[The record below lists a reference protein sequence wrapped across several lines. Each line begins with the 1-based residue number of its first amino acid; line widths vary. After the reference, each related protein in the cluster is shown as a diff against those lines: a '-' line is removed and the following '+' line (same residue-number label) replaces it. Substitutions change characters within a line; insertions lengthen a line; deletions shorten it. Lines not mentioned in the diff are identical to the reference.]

1 MSGMSK
7 IPKYWSRAK
16 KNLSNKDKVMGAL
29 IKKYKSPTEKILT
42 TRKDIF
48 FSLCKSIVG
57 QQISVAA
64 ANSVFLRFKKKC
76 NNKINAKVV
85 SDLSFIQ
92 LKSCGLSKQKV
103 KGIQSLAKQILDK
116 TFNPR
121 LIPNMSDEEA
131 ILYLSQLRQIGRWSA
146 EMILLFTYNR
156 SNIWPIQDI
165 GLLRAISKN
174 YNKNYLPPEKFVSLL
189 KKRFSPYCSVATWYL
204 WRSIDPE
211 PIQY

>member
-1 MSGMSK
+1 MTK
-7 IPKYWSRAK
+7 VPKYWKKAK
-16 KNLSNKDKVMGAL
+16 KNLSKQDKIMARL
-29 IKKYKSPTEKILT
+29 IKSYESPSETILT
-42 TRKDIF
+42 SRKDIF
-48 FSLCKSIVG
+48 YSLCKSIIG

-64 ANSVFLRFKKKC
+64 ANSVFLKFKRKC
-76 NNKINAKVV
+76 NNKINARSV
-85 SDLSFIQ
+85 SRLTFVQI
-92 LKSCGLSKQKV
+92 KSCGLSRQKV
-103 KGIQSLAKQILDK
+103 MGIKNLANQTLDK
-116 TFNPR
+116 TFNPK
-121 LIPNMSDEEA
+121 LINKMDDEEA
-131 ILYLSQLRQIGRWSA
+131 IKYLSNLRQIGRWSA

-174 YNKNYLPPEKFVSLL
+174 YKKKYLPPDKFVKLL

>member
-121 LIPNMSDEEA
+121 LISKMSDEEA

>member
-1 MSGMSK
+1 MTK
-7 IPKYWSRAK
+7 IPKYWNKAK
-16 KNLSNKDKVMGAL
+16 RHISKRDKTMSKL
-29 IKKYKSPTEKILT
+29 IKKYQSPNETILT
-42 TRKDIF
+42 SRKDIF
-48 FSLCKSIVG
+48 FSLCKSIIG

-64 ANSVFLRFKKKC
+64 ANSVFLKFKKIC
-76 NNKINAKVV
+76 NNKINPKKV
-85 SDLSFIQ
+85 SNLTFFQ
-92 LKSCGLSKQKV
+92 LKKCGLSRQKV
-103 KGIQSLAKQILDK
+103 LGIQSLAEQMINKS
-116 TFNPR
+116 FNPK
-121 LIPNMSDEEA
+121 LISKMNDEEA
-131 ILYLSQLRQIGRWSA
+131 IKYLSSLRQIGRWSA

-174 YNKNYLPPEKFVSLL
+174 YKKRYLPPEKFVNML